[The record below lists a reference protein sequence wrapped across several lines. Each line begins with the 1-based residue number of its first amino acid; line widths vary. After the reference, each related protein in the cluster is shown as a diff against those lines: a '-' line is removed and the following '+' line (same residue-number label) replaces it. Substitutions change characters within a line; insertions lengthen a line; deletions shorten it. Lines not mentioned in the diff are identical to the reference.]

1 MRASRLLLLVVALGV
16 GAWLYLSSSKNLLQT
31 RSEDGGASTPLERA
45 RKAAGTSAS
54 RNAETTGAQA
64 ASESTAPGAGVSEN
78 MTPDQ
83 VRALLGPPSETQS
96 ETLDTGVQR
105 ETWTYRDVGKTV
117 IFENGVV
124 TSIR

>member
-16 GAWLYLSSSKNLLQT
+16 GAWLYLNSSKNLLQT
-31 RSEDGGASTPLERA
+31 RSEDGSASTPLERA
-45 RKAAGTSAS
+45 RKAAAESSS
-54 RNAETTGAQA
+54 RSAETTGAQA
-64 ASESTAPGAGVSEN
+64 ASDAAAPGAGVTEN

-83 VRALLGPPSETQS
+83 VRALLGAPTETSS
-96 ETLDTGVQR
+96 ETLESGVKR
-105 ETWTYRDVGKTV
+105 ETWTYRDVGKSV